1 MDSIR
6 RSVGAKAYVSLY
18 MSAELHARAK
28 RAAAA
33 DGRSLS
39 NYLAQVLE
47 RTLPSIPE
55 PEPVP
60 GTRGSPR
67 GHQVDLDE
75 LTGAIART
83 VEQGPASPPSARRPR
98 RGK

>member
-1 MDSIR
+1 MVDSIR
-6 RSVGAKAYVSLY
+6 RSVDAKAYVTLY
-18 MSAELHARAK
+18 MPAELHARAK

-47 RTLPSIPE
+47 RTLPTLPE

-60 GTRGSPR
+60 GTRG
-67 GHQVDLDE
+67 
-75 LTGAIART
+75 
-83 VEQGPASPPSARRPR
+83 
-98 RGK
+98 